1 MCVLKRA
8 ADVLFTY
15 TYGSVSPANRFIS
28 DYYTHTQ
35 SENIKASGVCKI
47 DHGCL
52 CLLPVAALKS
62 VELVTIQLNEAKKG
76 QELRVRLYNSL
87 SGVSALFNPC
97 FP

>member
-1 MCVLKRA
+1 MAVCHKLTG
-8 ADVLFTY
+8 L
-15 TYGSVSPANRFIS
+15 SPTI
-28 DYYTHTQ
+28 THTQ

-62 VELVTIQLNEAKKG
+62 VELVTIQLNVAKKG

-87 SGVSALFNPC
+87 SSMSALLKTV
-97 FP
+97 FPECMLYEEFSWETLV